1 MTVSVAYLG
10 PQGTF
15 TYQAATALAR
25 AGVWGPNVDFHPADS
40 PAACVALVRAGT
52 CVGACLADES
62 SVDGPVAQ
70 TLDALAGGGVEI
82 VAETDLPIAFSI
94 LTRPG
99 ADTPR
104 TVATHPV
111 AHQQIRDWL
120 REHLPDAEFLPAS
133 SNAAA
138 AQLVAEG
145 EADAAAAP
153 AACAELFG
161 LTTLASGVADVAA
174 ARTRFIAVRA
184 ADPATPDTADDTPR
198 PGVDYRTALLF
209 EVRNEP
215 GSLARALAEFAER
228 GVDLTR
234 IVSRPTRT
242 GMGTYRFHIDLAGH
256 RSDAGFAAALASLS
270 GYAQRVAVL
279 GSWPVATGDQR

>member
-174 ARTRFIAVRA
+174 RTRLIAVRA
-184 ADPATPDTADDTPR
+184 RTPPPPTPLMTPPAPGWTTAPPCSLRCAMSPDRWRAHLPSSPSAAWISPASSPGPPARGWEPTASTSTSPATDRMRVLLPR
-198 PGVDYRTALLF
+198 
-209 EVRNEP
+209 
-215 GSLARALAEFAER
+215 
-228 GVDLTR
+228 
-234 IVSRPTRT
+234 
-242 GMGTYRFHIDLAGH
+242 
-256 RSDAGFAAALASLS
+256 
-270 GYAQRVAVL
+270 
-279 GSWPVATGDQR
+279 WPR